1 MSIHDIHSS
10 KNALS
15 LSPPHIFVF
24 LLANSYRKVLNE
36 VKTWP
41 RFHFPVN
48 KEKYLIISTYSKGV
62 GNRYLTLLLE
72 YKMVKSSI
80 STKVKKHIFFTQQSH
95 FLRIKP
101 TEKLVQVF
109 KVFVNWHC
117 LK

>member
-24 LLANSYRKVLNE
+24 LLANSYRKLLNE

-80 STKVKKHIFFTQQSH
+80 STKVKKHIFFHSAEPFPENKAYRKTCTS
-95 FLRIKP
+95 
-101 TEKLVQVF
+101 V
-109 KVFVNWHC
+109 
-117 LK
+117 